1 MNAAAGQTVNLVEGG
16 HSLPLSIYDM
26 VAPVGKKLEQGGKA
40 MATRIRWAVAA
51 VALAL
56 LMAAALGGAAWAA
69 TLVGTA
75 GPDELHGS
83 SEVDTLYGLDGGDS
97 LSGRGAGDE
106 LYGGRGRDILL
117 GRFGPDYIVG
127 GRGQD
132 RLYGG
137 PGMLVGPGNDRIE
150 AADGQ
155 HDLIDCGPGE
165 FDRVS
170 VDELDVIGRCEIV
183 TGNPARTT
191 TRF

>member
-1 MNAAAGQTVNLVEGG
+1 VARRIRRAG
-16 HSLPLSIYDM
+16 
-26 VAPVGKKLEQGGKA
+26 VAVVLA
-40 MATRIRWAVAA
+40 LIMAT
-51 VALAL
+51 ALA
-56 LMAAALGGAAWAA
+56 GAAWAA

-75 GPDELHGS
+75 GPDEIAGTS
-83 SEVDTLYGLDGGDS
+83 KPETIYGLDGRDS
-97 LSGRGAGDE
+97 LSGRGADDE

-137 PGMLVGPGNDRIE
+137 PGMLCGPGNDRIE

-170 VDELDVIGRCEIV
+170 VDDQDVIGRCEIV
-183 TGNPARTT
+183 TGDPAKTT

>member
-1 MNAAAGQTVNLVEGG
+1 
-16 HSLPLSIYDM
+16 
-26 VAPVGKKLEQGGKA
+26 
-40 MATRIRWAVAA
+40 MATRIRRVGVA
-51 VALAL
+51 VALTL
-56 LMAAALGGAAWAA
+56 LMATALAGAAWAA
-69 TLVGTA
+69 TLVGTV
-75 GPDELHGS
+75 GPDEIAS
-83 SEVDTLYGLDGGDS
+83 TSKAETIYSLDGRDS

-137 PGMLVGPGNDRIE
+137 PGMLGGPGNDRIE

-155 HDLIDCGPGE
+155 HDSIDCGPGK

-183 TGNPARTT
+183 TGEPARTT
-191 TRF
+191 TRY

>member
-26 VAPVGKKLEQGGKA
+26 VAPVGKTLEQGGKA
-40 MATRIRWAVAA
+40 MAARIRRAVVA

-56 LMAAALGGAAWAA
+56 LMATAL
-69 TLVGTA
+69 A
-75 GPDELHGS
+75 GI
-83 SEVDTLYGLDGGDS
+83 EV
-97 LSGRGAGDE
+97 
-106 LYGGRGRDILL
+106 
-117 GRFGPDYIVG
+117 
-127 GRGQD
+127 
-132 RLYGG
+132 
-137 PGMLVGPGNDRIE
+137 
-150 AADGQ
+150 ADGQ

>member
-1 MNAAAGQTVNLVEGG
+1 
-16 HSLPLSIYDM
+16 M
-26 VAPVGKKLEQGGKA
+26 V
-40 MATRIRWAVAA
+40 TRIRRAAVA

-56 LMAAALGGAAWAA
+56 LMATALAGAAWAA

-75 GPDELHGS
+75 GPDEIAGTS
-83 SEVDTLYGLDGGDS
+83 KAETIYGLDGVDY

-106 LYGGRGRDILL
+106 LYSGRGRDLL
-117 GRFGPDYIVG
+117 FGRFGPDYIVG
-127 GRGQD
+127 GRGQE

-137 PGMLVGPGNDRIE
+137 PGMLGGPGNDRIE

>member
-1 MNAAAGQTVNLVEGG
+1 
-16 HSLPLSIYDM
+16 M
-26 VAPVGKKLEQGGKA
+26 VSAVGKNLEQGGKE
-40 MATRIRWAVAA
+40 MAKRIRQAVVA

-56 LMAAALGGAAWAA
+56 LIATALAGVAWAA

-75 GPDELHGS
+75 GPDQLHGS
-83 SEVDTLYGLDGGDS
+83 SEVDTIYGLDGSDS

-127 GRGQD
+127 GRGEE

-137 PGMLVGPGNDRIE
+137 PGLVGGNGNDRIE

-183 TGNPARTT
+183 TGKPARTT
-191 TRF
+191 DRF